1 MQFSV
6 HNTSGGVVDHI
17 EIEDDIF
24 AIPFNEAV
32 VHQAMVRQLANA
44 RLGAADTQTRGEVT
58 ATTKKPFR
66 QKHTGMARRGSRR
79 SPLLRGGGIVFGP
92 HPRSYRQ
99 RMPKKMRRLAL
110 KCVLSAKA
118 QSEELVIVE
127 QFQFRQP
134 KTIEMSQ
141 ILKALGVDSSAL
153 VVTSEPENNVI
164 MSASNLPKTKTLP
177 AAMLNVV
184 DLLSHKFL
192 VITVSGV
199 RRVEHIWGSREKIPQ
214 EVG

>member
-1 MQFSV
+1 MQFPV
-6 HNTSGGVVDHI
+6 HNTSGEVADHI

-24 AIPFNEAV
+24 AVPLNEAV

-58 ATTKKPFR
+58 ATTRKPFR

-79 SPLLRGGGIVFGP
+79 SPLLRGGGVIFGP

-110 KCVLSAKA
+110 KCLLSDKA
-118 QSEELVIVE
+118 RSEELIIVE
-127 QFQFRQP
+127 QFQLAQP
-134 KTIEMSQ
+134 KTTEMSRM
-141 ILKALGVDSSAL
+141 LKALGIDSSAL
-153 VVTSEPENNVI
+153 IVTSDPENNVI
-164 MSASNLPKTKTLP
+164 MSARNLPKTKTLP
-177 AAMLNVV
+177 AAMLNVI

-199 RRVEHIWGSREKIPQ
+199 RRVEQVWGSTTKVPQ